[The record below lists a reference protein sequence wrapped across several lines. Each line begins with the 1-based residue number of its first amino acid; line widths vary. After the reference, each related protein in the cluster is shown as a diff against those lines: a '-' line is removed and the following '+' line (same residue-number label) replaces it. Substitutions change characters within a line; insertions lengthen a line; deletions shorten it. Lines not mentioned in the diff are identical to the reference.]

1 MIKYILSLKGIV
13 ILGLGA
19 VVLGM
24 SLLMAWSELGFT
36 GVFPDWL
43 NDLMTRLHLKD
54 ITAGLFDTLQKGL
67 GADITK
73 FLSGAGVSVNP
84 NSTASL
90 GDYGYAIFMTIALTA
105 AGIAIM
111 VIGREDAEEKTV
123 LPVKK

>member
-1 MIKYILSLKGIV
+1 MIKYILSLKGLV
-13 ILGLGA
+13 ILGLGG
-19 VVLGM
+19 VVLLT

-43 NDLMTRLHLKD
+43 NDLMTRLHLKEV
-54 ITAGLFDTLQKGL
+54 TAGLFDTLQKGP

-73 FLSGAGVSVNP
+73 FLTSAGVSVNP

-90 GDYGYAIFMTIALTA
+90 GDYGYIVFMSFALIA
-105 AGIAIM
+105 AGIAII
-111 VIGREDAEEKTV
+111 VIGKEDSEEITV